1 MARVVTAMP
10 VSRNRMGFVPDDAL
24 RNKRRGPGGAVLT
37 AFVTSGLRV
46 VLTTVLGLVFS
57 LAAANGAVAKSF
69 IGTGSL
75 GTIAAADL
83 PAQGRQV
90 LAEIRAGGP
99 FGFKRDGI
107 VFANREGLLPSRPRG
122 YYAEYTVPTP
132 GERTRG
138 ARRIIAGRGTTG
150 DFRTSDEY
158 YYTNDHYESFRRIVQ

>member
-10 VSRNRMGFVPDDAL
+10 VSRNRMGFLPDDAP
-24 RNKRRGPGGAVLT
+24 RGRRRGPVGAGVT
-37 AFVTSGLRV
+37 AFATALLRV
-46 VLTTVLGLVFS
+46 VFAIALGLV
-57 LAAANGAVAKSF
+57 ATNGAVARSSL
-69 IGTGSL
+69 GAGSV

-99 FGFKRDGI
+99 FEFKRDGI

-122 YYAEYTVPTP
+122 YYAEYTVPTT